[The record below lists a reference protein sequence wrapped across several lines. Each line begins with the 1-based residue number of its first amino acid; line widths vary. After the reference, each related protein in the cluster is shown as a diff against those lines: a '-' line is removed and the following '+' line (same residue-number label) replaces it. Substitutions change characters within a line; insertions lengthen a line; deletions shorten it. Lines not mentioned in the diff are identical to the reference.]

1 MVAIIKSGRNKRLA
15 WGWENRVL
23 KNQVNCYI
31 GRMVNFMSI

>member
-1 MVAIIKSGRNKRLA
+1 MVAIIKSGRNRRLA
-15 WGWENRVL
+15 CGWGNRVL